1 MKGLTAESVAADGL
15 DIGLDDGLDDGVIK
29 AGFDLD
35 NGFGAEQCFV
45 ESNYGLVAL
54 WGLYSGF
61 RALGFELCF
70 RAFLSFVF
78 EFFSKSAFQ
87 ALWFASDGAA
97 VDVLIKRSGQYCVLL
112 A

>member
-1 MKGLTAESVAADGL
+1 MRSLKGQTAELVAADGL
-15 DIGLDDGLDDGVIK
+15 DIGLDDGVIK

-61 RALGFELCF
+61 RALFACFVFELCF

-78 EFFSKSAFQ
+78 EFFFKIGFSSP
-87 ALWFASDGAA
+87 
-97 VDVLIKRSGQYCVLL
+97 VVRV
-112 A
+112 

>member
-1 MKGLTAESVAADGL
+1 LRSLKGLTAELVAADGLDIGL

-54 WGLYSGF
+54 RGLYSGF
-61 RALGFELCF
+61 RALFSSFFKFCF
-70 RAFLSFVF
+70 RVF
-78 EFFSKSAFQ
+78 FQ
-87 ALWFASDGAA
+87 NRLFKPCGWRLTA
-97 VDVLIKRSGQYCVLL
+97 QLL
-112 A
+112 VC

>member
-1 MKGLTAESVAADGL
+1 MAADGL

-54 WGLYSGF
+54 RGLYSGF
-61 RALGFELCF
+61 RALFS
-70 RAFLSFVF
+70 SFVF
-78 EFFSKSAFQ
+78 ELF
-87 ALWFASDGAA
+87 
-97 VDVLIKRSGQYCVLL
+97 
-112 A
+112 

>member
-1 MKGLTAESVAADGL
+1 MRSLKGLTAESVAADGLDIGL

-54 WGLYSGF
+54 RGLYSGF
-61 RALGFELCF
+61 RALFSSSGFRALFSSFFKFCF
-70 RAFLSFVF
+70 RVF
-78 EFFSKSAFQ
+78 FKNRLFKPCGSRLTAQ
-87 ALWFASDGAA
+87 
-97 VDVLIKRSGQYCVLL
+97 LL
-112 A
+112 G